1 MYQLIFKRKV
11 AQGFADISRA
21 NFEAVLNIFAPDI
34 HFTFVGDHALA
45 GNWHSRDLAKQ
56 WFDRI
61 HRLFPDLRLTPRQIR
76 VSGFPWDVT
85 IVTQFEVQAT
95 LPDHSIY
102 KNQGIQILR
111 VRWGKAV
118 EDYLIEDTQLL
129 GAALARINASGN
141 SEAAAKPLN

>member
-1 MYQLIFKRKV
+1 MYQLIFKQKV

-34 HFTFVGDHALA
+34 HFTFVGDHALG

-95 LPDHSIY
+95 LPDRSIY

-129 GAALARINASGN
+129 GAALAQISASGN
-141 SEAAAKPLN
+141 SEADAKPLH